1 MKKDK
6 TSSYRTKNLEALSKR
21 LRSLKIT
28 NEVSSE
34 MNKRSDK
41 EMSVAPV
48 PVTMNDNIQVVTPKS
63 MVLDPECFNRNC
75 MKFEDW

>member
-48 PVTMNDNIQVVTPKS
+48 PVTMNDNIQAITPKS
-63 MVLDPECFNRNC
+63 MVLDPECFNRNW

>member
-48 PVTMNDNIQVVTPKS
+48 PVTMNDNIQAVIPKS
-63 MVLDPECFNRNC
+63 MVLDPECFNRNW

>member
-6 TSSYRTKNLEALSKR
+6 TSSYRTKNLEVLSKR

-48 PVTMNDNIQVVTPKS
+48 PVTMNDNIQAVTPKS
-63 MVLDPECFNRNC
+63 MVLDPECFNRNW